1 MIILLFL
8 QQMISSQIL
17 VFSCFV
23 VLFLSAPS
31 FIIQGN
37 HEEDSADSQK
47 VGLGNFTGSKTTQQ
61 QVNSFINYINSASS
75 FYRDD
80 TSARLSYISTQ
91 MNTTYGSPDYG
102 FSIVQ
107 QGEYPNYGFY
117 LHSTTQV
124 FASLAS
130 GVDKLYPTYSYLFA
144 KEPSNGND
152 RVYFF
157 GLGQQGEGM
166 DFNLAYGIK
175 NAILTV

>member
-1 MIILLFL
+1 MLFCFCLTAILL
-8 QQMISSQIL
+8 STN
-17 VFSCFV
+17 
-23 VLFLSAPS
+23 S
-31 FIIQGN
+31 FTIQEN
-37 HEEDSADSQK
+37 REEKQTVAQK

-61 QVNSFINYINSASS
+61 QINSFINYINSASS

-117 LHSTTQV
+117 LHRTTQV
-124 FASLAS
+124 YASLES

-144 KEPSNGND
+144 KEPSYGND

-157 GLGQQGEGM
+157 GLGQQGEGI

>member
-1 MIILLFL
+1 M
-8 QQMISSQIL
+8 SSQIL
-17 VFSCFV
+17 VFFCLATLL
-23 VLFLSAPS
+23 LFTSS
-31 FIIQGN
+31 FTIQEN
-37 HEEDSADSQK
+37 HEEKPTDSQK
-47 VGLGNFTGSKTTQQ
+47 VGLGNFTGTKTTQQ

-91 MNTTYGSPDYG
+91 MNATYGSPDYG

-107 QGEYPNYGFY
+107 QGEYPNYGFF

-130 GVDKLYPTYSYLFA
+130 GADKLYPTYSYLFA

-157 GLGQQGEGM
+157 GLGQQG
-166 DFNLAYGIK
+166 
-175 NAILTV
+175 